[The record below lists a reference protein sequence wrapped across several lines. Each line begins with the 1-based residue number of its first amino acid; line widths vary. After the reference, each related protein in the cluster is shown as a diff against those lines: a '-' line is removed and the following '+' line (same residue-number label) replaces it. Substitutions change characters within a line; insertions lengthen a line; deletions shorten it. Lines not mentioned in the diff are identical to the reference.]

1 MGGEARSHHARD
13 ASTRQPPT
21 NRLRLRLIADRTT
34 MPGISDRA
42 RYLCHF
48 DVYRLMFLDASH
60 ECDYQVPCRFQKVS
74 FNHSPDDSFS
84 SFFIRHLSGDDR
96 VQEVEKRTIG
106 PMARVRVRERQRG
119 DLLTY
124 PRTISVESTDKWNAL
139 VDERIGSF
147 DTRPFLF
154 LTSSLPG
161 PETGSVAACHYVYAT
176 RYQPHCDRI

>member
-42 RYLCHF
+42 RYLCLF
-48 DVYRLMFLDASH
+48 DVYRLMFLDAGH

-84 SFFIRHLSGDDR
+84 SFFIRHLSGNDR

-119 DLLTY
+119 DLL
-124 PRTISVESTDKWNAL
+124 RTHARFLSRARINGTRWSTN
-139 VDERIGSF
+139 GSGRSTLAPSF
-147 DTRPFLF
+147 F
-154 LTSSLPG
+154 
-161 PETGSVAACHYVYAT
+161 
-176 RYQPHCDRI
+176 